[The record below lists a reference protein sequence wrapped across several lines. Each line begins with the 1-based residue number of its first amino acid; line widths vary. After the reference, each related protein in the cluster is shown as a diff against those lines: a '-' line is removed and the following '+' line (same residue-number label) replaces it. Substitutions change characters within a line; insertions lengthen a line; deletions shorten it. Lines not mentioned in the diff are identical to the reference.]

1 MPLVELV
8 QSTTIKAGLILITA
22 EPAESSTESVIN
34 DTVTETSTIKQETT
48 TNVPIT
54 TNEII
59 IYQEEEATTNQL
71 EVIETTLTSIT
82 DFEIITSENETT
94 ELIDTTENVI
104 SEATTINSEINEK
117 INNATENISDLTTTA
132 IEYSTNSPIEES
144 ATIFDESSAD
154 LSEIEN
160 ELFIELL
167 TEIFNENLQ
176 LDDSVNDEKD
186 TYMDSF
192 EATTISSEISEGN
205 IHTTDLHTETTLE
218 NDNYKNDS
226 MIDIT
231 TVSTSVVFPT
241 FDIPALEF
249 EALHHNTDYI
259 GENINTEKE
268 VFVVMPEELK
278 TESSTTAKPLIIW
291 PQGHVSFPDEVETE
305 GKVSNFVHFIDLE
318 IATENAFQPDDIV
331 IDVDDAVD
339 DIPVEERDFSGDNTE
354 HSTIIP
360 VKKWPQRLVNTYIP
374 ESDVIESNNQPIV
387 DVIETKDI
395 IVETISEEIIED
407 NLNDLELSVET
418 EEIISTEV
426 KSEKDN
432 KFKDKET
439 FNVLRLAME
448 TAKILI
454 PRNLQ
459 NTFTISRPLFN

>member
-1 MPLVELV
+1 M
-8 QSTTIKAGLILITA
+8 
-22 EPAESSTESVIN
+22 N
-34 DTVTETSTIKQETT
+34 DDI
-48 TNVPIT
+48 
-54 TNEII
+54 
-59 IYQEEEATTNQL
+59 
-71 EVIETTLTSIT
+71 
-82 DFEIITSENETT
+82 
-94 ELIDTTENVI
+94 TEN
-104 SEATTINSEINEK
+104 NSV
-117 INNATENISDLTTTA
+117 LTTPA
-132 IEYSTNSPIEES
+132 IEYTTNSAVEES

-186 TYMDSF
+186 TFMDSF

-205 IHTTDLHTETTLE
+205 IYTTDHLIDIDEGTKNTIE
-218 NDNYKNDS
+218 NDNPKNDS
-226 MIDIT
+226 KLIDIT
-231 TVSTSVVFPT
+231 TVSTSVVFPSI
-241 FDIPALEF
+241 DIPALEF
-249 EALHHNTDYI
+249 EALDHNTKYV

-387 DVIETKDI
+387 DVTKTEDI
-395 IVETISEEIIED
+395 IAETISEEIIED
-407 NLNDLELSVET
+407 NLNDLELSVKT
-418 EEIISTEV
+418 KEIISTEV